1 MLTSELQE
9 MQSLQVCCKSQ
20 SHCKCTQIYMEMRK
34 KAVTLLQRHQNN
46 IHSNYCPNCINSCKN
61 PRIED
66 MPLGPRLRACCP
78 HFTAFSSLRFSPGTR
93 LASHCY
99 TALTSRSSN
108 RVGSQF
114 PRCVTHDDLRNSTQA
129 ASVCGKHPC
138 LQCCERLAFGL
149 PSRFLSGSSS
159 RDWRAQ
165 MDGAVI
171 DFVTP
176 SGVVTERCSCVQ
188 YYVQTL

>member
-1 MLTSELQE
+1 

-93 LASHCY
+93 LASHHY

-108 RVGSQF
+108 R
-114 PRCVTHDDLRNSTQA
+114 LA
-129 ASVCGKHPC
+129 ASSHGVSRMTICGIPRRQQVCVENTLVCNAVSGWLLGSHQDFFQAPLQGTGEHRWMGLSLTLSHPAE
-138 LQCCERLAFGL
+138 L
-149 PSRFLSGSSS
+149 
-159 RDWRAQ
+159 
-165 MDGAVI
+165 
-171 DFVTP
+171 
-176 SGVVTERCSCVQ
+176 
-188 YYVQTL
+188 